1 MIGKI
6 VSAMVGK
13 KIAERTSGL
22 SEGSGALVGLAAA
35 TVVPRVLRR
44 MGPGGMVAAA
54 TGGWLLS
61 RYMKKKETGQVRAR
75 Y

>member
-6 VSAMVGK
+6 VSAVIGK

-22 SEGSGALVGLAAA
+22 NEGTGALVGLAAA
-35 TVVPRVLRR
+35 TVVPQVLRR

-54 TGGWLLS
+54 TGGWLFS
-61 RYMKKKETGQVRAR
+61 RYMKKKEVANKRPK